1 MFKMNEKLK
10 KEQEL
15 WNEINLLR
23 DKMVRIALKKDL
35 DLLDEEVLSLSQEL
49 NKLLNAYEKLL
60 HSK

>member
-1 MFKMNEKLK
+1 MNEKLK